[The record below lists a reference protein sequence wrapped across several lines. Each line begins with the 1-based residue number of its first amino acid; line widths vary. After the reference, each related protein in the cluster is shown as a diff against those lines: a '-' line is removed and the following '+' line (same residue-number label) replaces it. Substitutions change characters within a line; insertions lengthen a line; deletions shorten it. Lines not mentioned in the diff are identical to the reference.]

1 MRKHDRILTKLAN
14 ECRAVLSKTNGGHMK
29 LTGDGWTVFTSS
41 TPSDRRS
48 ISNIRRDIRLALR
61 EIHA

>member
-1 MRKHDRILTKLAN
+1 MRKHERTLNGLAQQYGATLG
-14 ECRAVLSKTNGGHMK
+14 RTNGGHMK

-48 ISNIRRDIRLALR
+48 ISNIRRDIRRALR